1 MQEINNWLN
10 FKFIFENG
18 ADVVAIV
25 STVFILIKAFV
36 DYLGAGCY
44 ADYYKMP
51 SKNFEKNYLKSFIG
65 GVLLF
70 LSICILPILMLEL
83 SNNIVSIL
91 DSIES
96 KKKYLQ
102 IGSFLFVNILVYVL
116 TINELQLKS
125 NISKKLT
132 PISKKL
138 TPISKKLTP
147 ISKKLIPIF
156 KKLTAISK
164 KIPTNSRYILFCLF
178 ISIFFTLIISLNY
191 EPEQFFKVPASIL
204 ISIYVLCGFYLS
216 VRHQKFNPHNVKE
229 YEIYKKTSYK
239 DNNDDDDDY
248 IVIQDYGDN
257 ILSVKVYVSESDK
270 DTLNINLDHFYYEDK
285 KDKEFMYKRYENVY
299 RWKDGVNIDMKV
311 DDKVLSSKKQQ

>member
-138 TPISKKLTP
+138 TPIS
-147 ISKKLIPIF
+147 

>member
-132 PISKKL
+132 PIS
-138 TPISKKLTP
+138 
-147 ISKKLIPIF
+147 

>member
-1 MQEINNWLN
+1 
-10 FKFIFENG
+10 
-18 ADVVAIV
+18 
-25 STVFILIKAFV
+25 
-36 DYLGAGCY
+36 
-44 ADYYKMP
+44 
-51 SKNFEKNYLKSFIG
+51 
-65 GVLLF
+65 
-70 LSICILPILMLEL
+70 MLEL

-132 PISKKL
+132 PIS
-138 TPISKKLTP
+138 
-147 ISKKLIPIF
+147 

>member
-96 KKKYLQ
+96 KK
-102 IGSFLFVNILVYVL
+102 N
-116 TINELQLKS
+116 
-125 NISKKLT
+125 
-132 PISKKL
+132 
-138 TPISKKLTP
+138 
-147 ISKKLIPIF
+147 IF
-156 KKLTAISK
+156 KLARS
-164 KIPTNSRYILFCLF
+164 
-178 ISIFFTLIISLNY
+178 
-191 EPEQFFKVPASIL
+191 
-204 ISIYVLCGFYLS
+204 YL
-216 VRHQKFNPHNVKE
+216 
-229 YEIYKKTSYK
+229 
-239 DNNDDDDDY
+239 
-248 IVIQDYGDN
+248 
-257 ILSVKVYVSESDK
+257 
-270 DTLNINLDHFYYEDK
+270 
-285 KDKEFMYKRYENVY
+285 
-299 RWKDGVNIDMKV
+299 
-311 DDKVLSSKKQQ
+311 

>member
-132 PISKKL
+132 P
-138 TPISKKLTP
+138 
-147 ISKKLIPIF
+147 
-156 KKLTAISK
+156 ISK